1 MPKSEGENTKSGK
14 VHKDWTGRRLVMYR
28 LENLFMT
35 LTAGNL
41 GKGKKEAPRGNAV
54 CTEEAAHTKVLPVVF
69 RKRVGTIVL
78 YG

>member
-1 MPKSEGENTKSGK
+1 
-14 VHKDWTGRRLVMYR
+14 MYR
-28 LENLFMT
+28 LENRFKT